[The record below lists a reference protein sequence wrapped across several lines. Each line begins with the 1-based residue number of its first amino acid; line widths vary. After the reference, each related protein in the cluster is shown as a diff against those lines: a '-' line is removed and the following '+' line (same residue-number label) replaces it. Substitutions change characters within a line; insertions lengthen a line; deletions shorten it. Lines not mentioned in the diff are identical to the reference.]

1 MIEDDSRFISTSLD
15 QTVPMYLGTFHA
27 LRIKGTMRIQRLI
40 GQSSSRRKKNNK
52 KERNK
57 QRNKK
62 SSTTIYSFKLN
73 LENYRLDRKCYRDS
87 E

>member
-15 QTVPMYLGTFHA
+15 QTVPVYLGTFHA

-40 GQSSSRRKKNNK
+40 GQSSSRRKKKNNK
-52 KERNK
+52 KDTNK
-57 QRNKK
+57 ETK
-62 SSTTIYSFKLN
+62 SHLRRYSFKLN